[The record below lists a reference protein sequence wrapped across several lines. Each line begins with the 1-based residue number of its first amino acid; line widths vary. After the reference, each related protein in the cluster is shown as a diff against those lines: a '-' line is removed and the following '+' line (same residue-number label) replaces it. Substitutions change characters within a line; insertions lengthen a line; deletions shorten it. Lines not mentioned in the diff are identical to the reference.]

1 MKVEFDK
8 SFSKSIV
15 KLKNKRIKEQ
25 LRIFI
30 EALEKAESLYE
41 LTSIKMLKGDNISY
55 RKKIGSYR
63 VGFEYEHNL
72 ITMIVVAHRKD
83 IYKSFP

>member
-8 SFSKSIV
+8 SFSKSIDNLKERRV
-15 KLKNKRIKEQ
+15 KERVIK
-25 LRIFI
+25 FI
-30 EALEKAESLYE
+30 EKLEKAESLFE
-41 LTSIKMLKGDNISY
+41 LTQIKKLKGDNISY

-63 VGFEYEHNL
+63 VGFEFDNNTVTL
-72 ITMIVVAHRKD
+72 IVIAHRKD